1 DDPSDVSLQER
12 AWCPDAVIH
21 TELREFIQIDLGRQ
35 SVIKLIITKGRVA
48 QSKGRQTTPYFYL
61 KYQRERTGLWFE
73 YRKENGTQ
81 RLNGNQDAMTENYNT
96 MEPSFVARYIRI
108 YPFSLE
114 PTKTCLKLEI
124 LGCSANGLIEYQS
137 PQGSLLSDSILPSYA
152 YESRKLTRQ
161 TRFQDNSYDFQPT
174 GLHNALTD
182 FGRPGYPQ
190 NIPSSL
196 VLRGG
201 LGKLSDKDIEAL
213 TNVGPFSSFKYVGWR
228 RSSQFSRIRRQMR
241 YMPPTSSSAV
251 SKDQGNRG
259 PEAQNVRI
267 LFRFDSVY
275 NFTRIRLFVANDF
288 RNGVALPRNITAQIS
303 LTGEFSDSQPMFIFN
318 PEKDR
323 HNWSSRWI
331 NLSLTTVS
339 SNPDVRDL
347 FSVQPRMATDTER
360 ESNSAGMYPTL
371 TGRFVELKLFFEM
384 EWIIVGEVAFENL
397 SRELIYQMHNTSFNL
412 VIISEQVNEEI
423 LQSKPLPHPAIVS
436 TTIARTTTTTASLSR
451 SNLLL
456 ETAFSQGQ
464 PTTLTLIVVC
474 GVLAVLIVIGLICL
488 FGLWRQKH
496 LRASFGGRF
505 HRGKKRTNG
514 STQFDGL
521 NDPQLL
527 ASNLSNHNNVAS
539 DNQKT
544 AALMDMQTKFQHPIH
559 CQQDATKPVPNSPA
573 FVPGLQLYSNTIG
586 NNFPINGNL
595 ANPGVGSGLIV
606 NLDPNIPHP
615 FSSSGPRVTSAPVT
629 TSMNNGLAQPSD
641 IIHFLP
647 LSTTQVRC
655 LTSYPPGQLVQT
667 DPYRTFVPDN
677 AIYTTLPESDCDSQ
691 PYARIG
697 NGGSIRGLTATNTN
711 QKLTNDLP
719 RFHSNYTDRRQ
730 LESGQTNFIS
740 GQKDANMLVSS
751 GMVPPPPSLPLP
763 PIPPQHFS
771 PSPSQG
777 SASLTADE
785 FADSGAP
792 LVSNDVKDHDTRWL
806 PQSTMATGQTP
817 INRHTFVSP
826 GMNST
831 DQMLVHQLTNFQ
843 TLQGSDYSNTT
854 MGSSSNAYGAYY
866 GAAAQFA
873 PTHRTL
879 GAIHNQIQVSQS
891 LLHRFDGE
899 CKLAFLLFTFSQR
912 NLFCKYPF
920 IYTFDPGRF
929 SHRFDHGE
937 ARSISD
943 IQIDG
948 RIFKAIFVAYGEV
961 ISLYLL
967 ASYFQVPLA

>member
-1 DDPSDVSLQER
+1 MLTVYSSRSKCPINSLPYIVLQIMIHITSSAVATTCNSRLLSDRVQVPDTAFEHSSAFNLQHGASAARDDPSDVSLQER

-124 LGCSANGLIEYQS
+124 LGCSANGVIEYQS
-137 PQGSLLSDSILPSYA
+137 PKGSLLSDSILPSYA
-152 YESRKLTRQ
+152 YEARKLTRQ
-161 TRFQDNSYDFQPT
+161 MRFQDNSYDFQPT
-174 GLHNALTD
+174 GLHNVLTD
-182 FGRPGYPQ
+182 FGRPGYSQ

-201 LGKLSDKDIEAL
+201 LGKLSDSDIEAL
-213 TNVGPFSSFKYVGWR
+213 TNIGPFLSFKYVGWR
-228 RSSQFSRIRRQMR
+228 RPSQLSRTRRQMR
-241 YMPPTSSSAV
+241 YLPLTSATD
-251 SKDQGNRG
+251 SKDHGNRG
-259 PEAQNVRI
+259 PEAENVRI

-275 NFTRIRLFVANDF
+275 NFTQIRLFVANDF
-288 RNGVALPRNITAQIS
+288 RNGAACPRNITAQIS
-303 LTGEFSDSQPMFIFN
+303 LTGEFSESQPMFIFN

-323 HNWSSRWI
+323 YNWSSRWI
-331 NLSLTTVS
+331 NLSLMTVS
-339 SNPDVRDL
+339 SGPDVRDL
-347 FSVQPRMATDTER
+347 SSIQPSMVTDTKR
-360 ESNSAGMYPTL
+360 KSNLEEVYPTA
-371 TGRFVELKLFFEM
+371 TGRFVELKLFFET
-384 EWIIVGEVAFENL
+384 EWIIVGEVAFDN
-397 SRELIYQMHNTSFNL
+397 Q
-412 VIISEQVNEEI
+412 QVNEEI
-423 LQSKPLPHPAIVS
+423 WQNKQLPHPAIVS
-436 TTIARTTTTTASLSR
+436 TAVARITTTTTSLSR
-451 SNLLL
+451 SNLLV

-464 PTTLTLIVVC
+464 PTTFTLIVVC
-474 GVLAVLIVIGLICL
+474 GVLALLIVVGLLCL

-514 STQFDGL
+514 STQFDCL

-527 ASNLSNHNNVAS
+527 ASNLSNHNNVSA

-544 AALMDMQTKFQHPIH
+544 AAMLDMQTKFQHPIH
-559 CQQDATKPVPNSPA
+559 CQQDATKPVPNSSA

-595 ANPGVGSGLIV
+595 TNPGVGSGIIV
-606 NLDPNIPHP
+606 NLDPNTPHP
-615 FSSSGPRVTSAPVT
+615 FSSSGPRVTSPPVT
-629 TSMNNGLAQPSD
+629 TSMNSGLAQPSD

-655 LTSYPPGQLVQT
+655 LTSYPTGQLVQN

-697 NGGSIRGLTATNTN
+697 NGGSIRGLTATTNN
-711 QKLTNDLP
+711 QKLTNDLS
-719 RFHSNYTDRRQ
+719 RFHSNFTDRRQ

-777 SASLTADE
+777 SASLMADE

-792 LVSNDVKDHDTRWL
+792 LVSSDVKDQDTRWL
-806 PQSTMATGQTP
+806 PQSTMTTGQP
-817 INRHTFVSP
+817 LMNRHTFVSP

-866 GAAAQFA
+866 GATAQFA

-879 GAIHNQIQVSQS
+879 GPIHNQIQI
-891 LLHRFDGE
+891 R
-899 CKLAFLLFTFSQR
+899 R
-912 NLFCKYPF
+912 
-920 IYTFDPGRF
+920 
-929 SHRFDHGE
+929 
-937 ARSISD
+937 
-943 IQIDG
+943 
-948 RIFKAIFVAYGEV
+948 
-961 ISLYLL
+961 
-967 ASYFQVPLA
+967 